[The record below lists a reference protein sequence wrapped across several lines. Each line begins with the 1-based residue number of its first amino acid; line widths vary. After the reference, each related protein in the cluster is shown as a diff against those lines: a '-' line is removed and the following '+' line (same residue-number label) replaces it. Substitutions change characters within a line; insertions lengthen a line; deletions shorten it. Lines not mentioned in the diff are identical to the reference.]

1 MSTTTG
7 TSPTP
12 TSDPTDPAAATAA
25 GTSPF
30 TGRVAVVTGASS
42 GIGRAIARRLAE
54 GGATVAAVARRGDR
68 LAELGPGITAVPA
81 DVADPRAVAAAID
94 RVVDELGPPDLVVAA
109 AGVMLPNDVT
119 EPRLDEWQRTISV
132 NITGV
137 AAVVTAT
144 VGHLA
149 AAAADGRAADLV
161 LVSSIGDQVSFPGY
175 AFYGASKAA
184 VTKLSHD
191 LHLDLAPLGVRTM
204 NVRPGL
210 VDTELQ
216 GNVTHP
222 QRRAELEQWFED
234 ITALSPDDVAHAVLA
249 ALAVPRHV
257 NVSEITIVPTAQ
269 AAPV

>member
-1 MSTTTG
+1 MTN
-7 TSPTP
+7 
-12 TSDPTDPAAATAA
+12 TDTITHATA
-25 GTSPF
+25 GTGPHADTHAETASGAF
-30 TGRVAVVTGASS
+30 AGRVAVVTGASS
-42 GIGRAIARRLAE
+42 GIGRAIARQLAE

-81 DVADPRAVAAAID
+81 DVADPQAVAAAID
-94 RVVDELGPPDLVVAA
+94 RVVDELGPPDLVVTA

-132 NITGV
+132 NIAGV

-184 VTKLSHD
+184 VSKLSHD

-222 QRRAELEQWFED
+222 QRRAELEQWLED
-234 ITALSPDDVAHAVLA
+234 ITALGPDDVAHAVLA